1 MDSFRD
7 YDFIHTDGS
16 VLENKA
22 AAAVI
27 DNYSSIERLP
37 DKSSI
42 FSAKLHALY
51 LALDR
56 MEMEDEDERNFIV
69 FSDSESALQ
78 AIWGRDWTHPLVIRD
93 FPLTINRIS
102 LLLSRYWNAF
112 IGKYSTKKNEY
123 YFIGFPVMLA
133 SGVMRRQML
142 LPKLVS

>member
-56 MEMEDEDERNFIV
+56 VEMEDEDERNFIV

-78 AIWGRDWTHPLVIRD
+78 AIWGRDWTLPLVIRD
-93 FPLTINRIS
+93 FPLTINKIS

-112 IGKYSTKKNEY
+112 IGK
-123 YFIGFPVMLA
+123 
-133 SGVMRRQML
+133 
-142 LPKLVS
+142 